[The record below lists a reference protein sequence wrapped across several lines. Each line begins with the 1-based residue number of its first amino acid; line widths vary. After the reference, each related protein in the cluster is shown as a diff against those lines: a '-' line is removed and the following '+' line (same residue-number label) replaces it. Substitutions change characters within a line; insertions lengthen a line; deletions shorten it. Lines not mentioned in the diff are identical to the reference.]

1 MSKNNKISYYSM
13 EDIDKIGI
21 VDNINCSE
29 KSLLGI
35 IVQSIPYLLIL
46 GITNIIPMSEGISI
60 IVFILLSMIIFI
72 FLFSIHIY
80 DRFINFKLSINGKKI
95 KYKNS
100 FGQVF
105 NYNER
110 DLLSAKYHHRY
121 SHTGLFG
128 DKIEINMSDNQKI
141 WINARDKHFYKLV
154 TYLEQ
159 KKLFE
164 K

>member
-60 IVFILLSMIIFI
+60 IVFIS
-72 FLFSIHIY
+72 
-80 DRFINFKLSINGKKI
+80 I
-95 KYKNS
+95 KYDN
-100 FGQVF
+100 FYF
-105 NYNER
+105 FFFLYIYMI
-110 DLLSAKYHHRY
+110 DL
-121 SHTGLFG
+121 
-128 DKIEINMSDNQKI
+128 
-141 WINARDKHFYKLV
+141 
-154 TYLEQ
+154 
-159 KKLFE
+159 
-164 K
+164 